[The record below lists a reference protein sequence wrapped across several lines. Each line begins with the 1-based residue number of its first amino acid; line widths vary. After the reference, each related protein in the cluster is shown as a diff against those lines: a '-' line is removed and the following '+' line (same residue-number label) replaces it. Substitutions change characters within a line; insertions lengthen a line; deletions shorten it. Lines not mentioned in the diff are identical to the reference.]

1 VSGLAFILSVLLTL
15 PELSV
20 SWSRPGGY
28 DAVMVSV
35 RGFDQVS
42 EQCFK
47 SGLELRYRY
56 ELRVCRTASFW
67 YDRCGSNRII
77 MRSSQW
83 DPTHETFKVITDR
96 LGDAKGP
103 EVVTYSDPEEARK
116 RLSLINEV
124 KLGET
129 FASDADLLAER
140 RRYLQVRL
148 LTQCKGVSNQTVER
162 LSYFL
167 SLGMVRTNGFDSGW
181 ISFNLDQPAPGQ

>member
-1 VSGLAFILSVLLTL
+1 MSVLASLLSFLLTL

-20 SWSRPGGY
+20 TWSRPGAY

-83 DPTHETFKVITDR
+83 DPTHETFKVISDR
-96 LGDAKGP
+96 LGDAKEP
-103 EVVTYSDPEEARK
+103 EVVTYTDPEAARR
-116 RLSLINEV
+116 RLSLINQIS
-124 KLGET
+124 LSET
-129 FASDADLLAER
+129 FATDADLLAER

-181 ISFNLDQPAPGQ
+181 ISFNLDHAANRN